1 MDSISSLSLESE
13 EYIVEEILRKRI
25 GADGKPEYFL
35 KWEGYGHDENTWEPV
50 ENINAELVSAFEKE
64 LEVKQKKSKEKQ
76 KHEKEQLSKPSTGSK
91 SRAKIPATELS
102 SNQQKNPS
110 GCAGDVKN
118 RDYREKKEADDKPNV
133 SGFDRGLE
141 ADEMLGANNE
151 NGGINV
157 LIKWKGN
164 NGVEMVPTSVA
175 RFKCPDV
182 LIKFYEENFIFA
194 MSSSKTGI

>member
-1 MDSISSLSLESE
+1 MDSFSSLSLGSE
-13 EYIVEEILRKRI
+13 EYIVEKILKKRI
-25 GADGKPEYFL
+25 GADGKPSIPQVG
-35 KWEGYGHDENTWEPV
+35 GYGHDENTWEPQ
-50 ENINAELVSAFEKE
+50 ENINASFVSAFEKE
-64 LEVKQKKSKEKQ
+64 LEVK
-76 KHEKEQLSKPSTGSK
+76 EKEEEELKRKKEQSNKPSTSNK
-91 SRAKIPATELS
+91 SRAKIPSTEPS
-102 SNQQKNPS
+102 SNQQKKPS
-110 GCAGDVKN
+110 VQV
-118 RDYREKKEADDKPNV
+118 ADDKPNV

-141 ADEMLGANNE
+141 ADEILGANNE

-194 MSSSKTGI
+194 MSASKTCIQ